1 MMRDQEIHSDPP
13 QARGAACFACLGALG
28 PGMHACL
35 VEAACGQYI
44 QPQAPFDRARE
55 AAAQDARV
63 RR

>member
-1 MMRDQEIHSDPP
+1 M
-13 QARGAACFACLGALG
+13 
-28 PGMHACL
+28 PGGVSPA